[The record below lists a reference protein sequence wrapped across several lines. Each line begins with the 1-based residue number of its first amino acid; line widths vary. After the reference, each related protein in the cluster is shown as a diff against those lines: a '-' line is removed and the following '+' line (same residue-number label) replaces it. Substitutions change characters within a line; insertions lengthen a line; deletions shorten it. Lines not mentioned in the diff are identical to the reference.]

1 MVTINGEPVQASGQ
15 ILLDYL
21 KTAGYDPARVA
32 VERNWE
38 MIPKAD
44 YDKTVL
50 QPGDSLEIVH
60 FVGGG

>member
-1 MVTINGEPVQASGQ
+1 MVTINGESVQASGQ
-15 ILLDYL
+15 VLLDYL

-38 MIPKAD
+38 IIPKTD